1 MCVTF
6 YQNFM
11 NIIEKFGITAT
22 LCAVLLVACGGAKS
36 NAKGEEKEVENQ
48 PTTTYAT
55 LYDYRV
61 VAEYPHSV
69 ESYTQG
75 LEWVDGTM
83 WEGTGQEGES
93 YLQLLDLNSGAVERI
108 ASLPDDEFGE
118 GITHFGDRIY
128 QLTWT
133 SRKAYVY
140 DLEGRLLKTIRYNGE
155 GWGITTDGKRLFLSD
170 GSSTIREIDP
180 ETFATKR
187 SILVS
192 FNGQPLDYIN
202 ELEWANGKIWANVYL
217 TSAIV
222 EINPATGIVEGYVD
236 LPELRS
242 RLKDNPEAEAF
253 NGVAYNPTSG
263 RFYVTGKDW
272 NKIFE
277 IEIVK

>member
-22 LCAVLLVACGGAKS
+22 LCAALLVACGGAKS

-61 VAEYPHSV
+61 VAEYPHSAD
-69 ESYTQG
+69 SYTQG

-222 EINPATGIVEGYVD
+222 EINPTTGIVEGYVD

-253 NGVAYNPTSG
+253 NGVAYNPTTS

>member
-11 NIIEKFGITAT
+11 NIIEKFGILAP
-22 LCAVLLVACGGAKS
+22 LCAALLVACGGTANS
-36 NAKGEEKEVENQ
+36 AKGEDKEAESQ

-61 VAEYPHSV
+61 VAEHPHSS

-75 LEWVDGTM
+75 LEWVNGTM

-93 YLQLLDLNSGAVERI
+93 YLQRIDLRTGGVERI
-108 ASLPDDEFGE
+108 ASLPSDEFGE

-133 SRKAYVY
+133 SHKAYIY
-140 DLEGRLLKTIRYNGE
+140 DLDGKLQKTIRYNGE
-155 GWGITTDGKRLFLSD
+155 GWGITTDGNRLFLSD

-202 ELEWANGKIWANVYL
+202 ELEWVDGKIWANIYL

-222 EINPATGIVEGYVD
+222 EINPTTGIVEGYVD

-253 NGVAYNPTSG
+253 NGVAYNKESG
-263 RFYVTGKDW
+263 KFYVTGKDW

>member
-22 LCAVLLVACGGAKS
+22 LCAALLVACGGAKS

-55 LYDYRV
+55 LYDYSV
-61 VAEYPHSV
+61 VAEYPHSAD
-69 ESYTQG
+69 SYTQG
-75 LEWVDGTM
+75 LEWVDGSM

-222 EINPATGIVEGYVD
+222 EINPTTGIVEGYVD

>member
-1 MCVTF
+1 
-6 YQNFM
+6 M
-11 NIIEKFGITAT
+11 NIIEKFGILAP
-22 LCAVLLVACGGAKS
+22 LCAALLVACGGTAN
-36 NAKGEEKEVENQ
+36 NAKGEDKEAENQ

-55 LYDYRV
+55 LYDYRI
-61 VAEYPHSV
+61 VAEYPHSS

-93 YLQLLDLNSGAVERI
+93 YLQRIDLRTGGVERI
-108 ASLPDDEFGE
+108 ASLPRSEFGE

-133 SRKAYVY
+133 SHKAYVY
-140 DLEGRLLKTIRYNGE
+140 DLEGKLQKTIRYNGE
-155 GWGITTDGKRLFLSD
+155 GWGITTDGNRLFLSD

-202 ELEWANGKIWANVYL
+202 ELEWVDGKIWANIYL

-253 NGVAYNPTSG
+253 NGVAYNKESG
-263 RFYVTGKDW
+263 KFYVTGKDW

>member
-1 MCVTF
+1 MCVIF

-11 NIIEKFGITAT
+11 NIFEKFGILVPICTA
-22 LCAVLLVACGGAKS
+22 LLVACGGTQN
-36 NAKGEEKEVENQ
+36 NAKGEDNKAENQ
-48 PTTTYAT
+48 PIITYAQ

-61 VAEYPHSV
+61 VAEYPHSS

-93 YLQLLDLNSGAVERI
+93 YLQRIDLPTGAVERI
-108 ASLPDDEFGE
+108 ASLPRSEFGE

-133 SRKAYVY
+133 SHKAYVY
-140 DLEGRLLKTIRYNGE
+140 DLEGKLQKTIRYNGE
-155 GWGITTDGKRLFLSD
+155 GWGITTDGNRLFLSD

-202 ELEWANGKIWANVYL
+202 ELEWVDGKIWANIYL

-253 NGVAYNPTSG
+253 NGVAYNKESG
-263 RFYVTGKDW
+263 KFYVTGKDW

>member
-11 NIIEKFGITAT
+11 NIIEKFGILAP
-22 LCAVLLVACGGAKS
+22 LCAALLVACGGTANS
-36 NAKGEEKEVENQ
+36 AKGEDKEAESQ

-61 VAEYPHSV
+61 VAEHPHSS

-75 LEWVDGTM
+75 LEWVNGTM

-93 YLQLLDLNSGAVERI
+93 YLQRIDLRTGGVERI
-108 ASLPDDEFGE
+108 ASLPKDEFGE
-118 GITHFGDRIY
+118 GITHYGDRIY

-133 SRKAYVY
+133 SHKAYIY
-140 DLEGRLLKTIRYNGE
+140 DLDGKLQKTIRYNGE
-155 GWGITTDGKRLFLSD
+155 GWGITTDGNRLFLSD

-202 ELEWANGKIWANVYL
+202 ELEWVDGKIWANIYL

-253 NGVAYNPTSG
+253 NGVAYNKESG
-263 RFYVTGKDW
+263 KFYVTGKDW

>member
-1 MCVTF
+1 MK
-6 YQNFM
+6 NH
-11 NIIEKFGITAT
+11 I
-22 LCAVLLVACGGAKS
+22 S
-36 NAKGEEKEVENQ
+36 NKN
-48 PTTTYAT
+48 
-55 LYDYRV
+55 L
-61 VAEYPHSV
+61 S
-69 ESYTQG
+69 
-75 LEWVDGTM
+75 
-83 WEGTGQEGES
+83 
-93 YLQLLDLNSGAVERI
+93 
-108 ASLPDDEFGE
+108 
-118 GITHFGDRIY
+118 HFGDRIY

-140 DLEGRLLKTIRYNGE
+140 DLEGRLQKTIRYNGE

-202 ELEWANGKIWANVYL
+202 ELEWANGKIWANIYL

-222 EINPATGIVEGYVD
+222 EINPTTGIVEGYVD

>member
-22 LCAVLLVACGGAKS
+22 LCAALLVACGGAKS
-36 NAKGEEKEVENQ
+36 NAKGEEKEIENQ

-61 VAEYPHSV
+61 VAEYPHSSD
-69 ESYTQG
+69 SYTQG

-202 ELEWANGKIWANVYL
+202 ELEWAKGKIWANIYL

-222 EINPATGIVEGYVD
+222 EINPTTGIVEGYVD

-253 NGVAYNPTSG
+253 NGVAYNPISG

>member
-11 NIIEKFGITAT
+11 NIIEKFGILAP
-22 LCAVLLVACGGAKS
+22 LCAALLVACGGTANS
-36 NAKGEEKEVENQ
+36 AKGEDKEAESQ

-61 VAEYPHSV
+61 VAEHPHSS

-75 LEWVDGTM
+75 LEWVNGTM

-93 YLQLLDLNSGAVERI
+93 YLQRIDLRTGGVERI
-108 ASLPDDEFGE
+108 ASLPKTEFGE

-133 SRKAYVY
+133 SHKAYIY
-140 DLEGRLLKTIRYNGE
+140 DLEGKLQKTIRYNGE
-155 GWGITTDGKRLFLSD
+155 GWGITTDGNRLFLSD

-202 ELEWANGKIWANVYL
+202 ELEWVDGKIWANIYL

-253 NGVAYNPTSG
+253 NGVAYNKESG
-263 RFYVTGKDW
+263 KFYVTGKDW

>member
-11 NIIEKFGITAT
+11 NIIEKFGILAP
-22 LCAVLLVACGGAKS
+22 LCAALLVACGGTANS
-36 NAKGEEKEVENQ
+36 AKGEDKEAESQ
-48 PTTTYAT
+48 PATTYAT

-61 VAEYPHSV
+61 VAEYPHSS

-75 LEWVDGTM
+75 LEWVNGTM

-93 YLQLLDLNSGAVERI
+93 YLQRIDLRTGGVERI
-108 ASLPDDEFGE
+108 ASLPKDEFGE

-133 SRKAYVY
+133 SHKAYIY
-140 DLEGRLLKTIRYNGE
+140 DLDGKLQKTIRYNGE
-155 GWGITTDGKRLFLSD
+155 GWGITTDGNRLFLSD

-202 ELEWANGKIWANVYL
+202 ELEWVDGKIWANIYL

-253 NGVAYNPTSG
+253 NGVAYNKKSG
-263 RFYVTGKDW
+263 KFYVTGKDW

>member
-11 NIIEKFGITAT
+11 NIIEKFGILAP
-22 LCAVLLVACGGAKS
+22 LCAALLVACGGTANS
-36 NAKGEEKEVENQ
+36 AKGEDKEAESQ

-61 VAEYPHSV
+61 VAEYPHSS

-75 LEWVDGTM
+75 LEWVNGTM

-93 YLQLLDLNSGAVERI
+93 YLQRIDLRTGGVERI
-108 ASLPDDEFGE
+108 ASLPSDEFGE

-133 SRKAYVY
+133 SHKAYIY
-140 DLEGRLLKTIRYNGE
+140 DLEGKLQKTIRYNGE
-155 GWGITTDGKRLFLSD
+155 GWGITTDGNRLFLSD

-202 ELEWANGKIWANVYL
+202 ELEWVDGKIWANIYL

-253 NGVAYNPTSG
+253 NGVAYNKKSG
-263 RFYVTGKDW
+263 KFYVTGKDW

>member
-1 MCVTF
+1 
-6 YQNFM
+6 M
-11 NIIEKFGITAT
+11 NIIEKFGILAP
-22 LCAVLLVACGGAKS
+22 LCAALLVACGGTANS
-36 NAKGEEKEVENQ
+36 AKGEDKEAESQ

-61 VAEYPHSV
+61 VAEYPHSS

-75 LEWVDGTM
+75 LEWVNGTM

-93 YLQLLDLNSGAVERI
+93 YLQRIDLRTGGVERI
-108 ASLPDDEFGE
+108 ASLPSDEFGE

-133 SRKAYVY
+133 SHKAYVY
-140 DLEGRLLKTIRYNGE
+140 DLEGKLQKTIRYNGE
-155 GWGITTDGKRLFLSD
+155 GWGITTNGNHLFLSD

-202 ELEWANGKIWANVYL
+202 ELEWVDGKIWANIYL

-253 NGVAYNPTSG
+253 NGVAYNKESG
-263 RFYVTGKDW
+263 KFYVTGKDW

>member
-1 MCVTF
+1 
-6 YQNFM
+6 M
-11 NIIEKFGITAT
+11 NIFEKFGILVPICTA
-22 LCAVLLVACGGAKS
+22 LLVACGGTQN
-36 NAKGEEKEVENQ
+36 NAKGEDNKAENQ
-48 PTTTYAT
+48 PTITYAQ

-61 VAEYPHSV
+61 VAEYPHSS

-93 YLQLLDLNSGAVERI
+93 YLQRIDLPTGAVERI
-108 ASLPDDEFGE
+108 ASLPRSEFGE

-133 SRKAYVY
+133 SHKAYVY
-140 DLEGRLLKTIRYNGE
+140 DLEGKLQNTIRYNGE
-155 GWGITTDGKRLFLSD
+155 GWGITTDGNRLFLSD

-202 ELEWANGKIWANVYL
+202 ELEWVDGKIWANIYL

-253 NGVAYNPTSG
+253 NGVAYNSESG
-263 RFYVTGKDW
+263 KFYVTGKDW

>member
-11 NIIEKFGITAT
+11 NIIEKFGILAP
-22 LCAVLLVACGGAKS
+22 LCAALLVACGGTANS
-36 NAKGEEKEVENQ
+36 AKGEDKEAESQ

-61 VAEYPHSV
+61 VAEYPHSS

-75 LEWVDGTM
+75 LEWVNGTM

-93 YLQLLDLNSGAVERI
+93 YLQRIDLSTGGVERI
-108 ASLPDDEFGE
+108 ASLPSDEFGE

-133 SRKAYVY
+133 SHKAYIY
-140 DLEGRLLKTIRYNGE
+140 DLEGKLQKTIRYNGE
-155 GWGITTDGKRLFLSD
+155 GWGITTDGNRLFLSD

-202 ELEWANGKIWANVYL
+202 ELEWVDGKIWANIYL

-253 NGVAYNPTSG
+253 NGVAYNKKSG
-263 RFYVTGKDW
+263 KFYVTGKDW

>member
-1 MCVTF
+1 MSIRSLK
-6 YQNFM
+6 Q
-11 NIIEKFGITAT
+11 ISAA
-22 LCAVLLVACGGAKS
+22 AVLMVALLASCGGQSVKRDDDKQPKSAEKGSSQVVMAK
-36 NAKGEEKEVENQ
+36 
-48 PTTTYAT
+48 

-61 VAEYPHSV
+61 VASYPHSD

-75 LEWVDGTM
+75 LEYVDGVM
-83 WEGTGQEGES
+83 WEGTGREGRS
-93 YLQLLDLNSGAVERI
+93 HLQRIDLSSGKVTRL

-140 DLEGRLLKTIRYNGE
+140 DLEGRLQKTIRYNGE
-155 GWGITTDGKRLFLSD
+155 GWGITTDGKHLFLSD

-202 ELEWANGKIWANVYL
+202 ELEWVNGKIWANIYL

-222 EINPATGIVEGYVD
+222 EINPTTGIVEGYVD